1 MAEQEATWDSPD
13 ILGDQPVTG
22 EIRQVRM
29 EAEGAEDAGNARS
42 TPSAGTPQPD
52 QGTAGGIQDASVG

>member
-1 MAEQEATWDSPD
+1 MAEQETTWDRLD
-13 ILGDQPVTG
+13 ILGGRPVTG

-29 EAEGAEDAGNARS
+29 EAEGAEDAGTAGS

-52 QGTAGGIQDASVG
+52 QGTAGGSRVPAWA